1 MFSPSL
7 CFVAFRT
14 SPKPVAVFRLP
25 DFPTSMSFQSTQSY
39 YGTLIQRL
47 DEEIFSLQS
56 ENPSLLARCSYW
68 FLLLF
73 ISHLQTLQTQASY
86 FTSRF
91 FFLRGFINA
100 LCSRRLDALVDFQNL
115 YRTDTSI
122 FPAGLVTWLVES
134 LREDERQLADK
145 RTDLK
150 RLLLK
155 VSLGGSSLLLIQMAV
170 SD

>member
-1 MFSPSL
+1 MTASVHF
-7 CFVAFRT
+7 T
-14 SPKPVAVFRLP
+14 S
-25 DFPTSMSFQSTQSY
+25 
-39 YGTLIQRL
+39 
-47 DEEIFSLQS
+47 
-56 ENPSLLARCSYW
+56 
-68 FLLLF
+68 
-73 ISHLQTLQTQASY
+73 QTQASCC
-86 FTSRF
+86 TSRF

-122 FPAGLVTWLVES
+122 FPAGLVTWLVEC

-155 VSLGGSSLLLIQMAV
+155 VGLGGSSLLLIHIAV
-170 SD
+170 GD

>member
-1 MFSPSL
+1 
-7 CFVAFRT
+7 
-14 SPKPVAVFRLP
+14 
-25 DFPTSMSFQSTQSY
+25 MSFQSTQSY
-39 YGTLIQRL
+39 YRTLIQRL
-47 DEEIFSLQS
+47 DEEIFSLRS

-68 FLLLF
+68 LLLLF
-73 ISHLQTLQTQASY
+73 ISHPKTLQNQASY

-122 FPAGLVTWLVES
+122 FPAGLVTRLVES
-134 LREDERQLADK
+134 LREDERQLVDK
-145 RTDLK
+145 QTDLK

-155 VSLGGSSLLLIQMAV
+155 VSLGGSSWLLIQIAV
-170 SD
+170 GD